1 MEILQRL
8 AFKSQWSES
17 LKTSL
22 KGEEAP
28 LEKKRK
34 ERKEEE
40 GLHLIL
46 NLIPFKNP
54 KRAKE
59 NQKLSSSPHQIS
71 KGLLEKSKEDHL
83 KPRKLTYNVF
93 FKQFKAA
100 TSDN

>member
-1 MEILQRL
+1 M
-8 AFKSQWSES
+8 
-17 LKTSL
+17 
-22 KGEEAP
+22 
-28 LEKKRK
+28 KKLHWKVRRK
-34 ERKEEE
+34 ERKEQE
-40 GLHLIL
+40 GLDFIL

-59 NQKLSSSPHQIS
+59 NQTLSSSPHQIS

-83 KPRKLTYNVF
+83 KPRKLTYKVF